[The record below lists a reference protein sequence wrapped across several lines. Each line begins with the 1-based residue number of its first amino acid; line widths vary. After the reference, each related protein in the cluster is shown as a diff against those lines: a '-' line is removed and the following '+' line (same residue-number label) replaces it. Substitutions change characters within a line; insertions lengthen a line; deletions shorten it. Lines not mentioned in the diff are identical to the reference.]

1 MNVSKEWGNVSKSE
15 QDIILKYQNEF
26 PVKVGALAKEL
37 GIDVRISTLKAGISG
52 EIRLID
58 AVVIIKVNRHDVKER
73 QRFTIAHEIAH
84 FLLHKDKISD
94 GIIDDILYR
103 SALSDELEQQAN
115 RLAADIIMPW
125 ALINK
130 SLENISVEKVEE
142 KIELVADLAE
152 VSLTAMK
159 IRFGKI

>member
-1 MNVSKEWGNVSKSE
+1 MTTSREWNNVSEAEKS
-15 QDIILKYQNEF
+15 IILKYQNEF
-26 PVKVGALAKEL
+26 PVKVGAIAKEL
-37 GIDVRISTLKAGISG
+37 GVDVKVSTLTAGISG
-52 EIRLID
+52 EIRLVDNII
-58 AVVIIKVNRHDVKER
+58 VIKVNRHDVKER

-103 SALSDELEQQAN
+103 SRLSDELEQQAN

-125 ALINK
+125 TLIKK
-130 SLENISVEKVEE
+130 SLEKIKADKAEE
-142 KIELVADLAE
+142 RIEIVSNLAE

>member
-1 MNVSKEWGNVSKSE
+1 MMTSREWDAVSDAEKS
-15 QDIILKYQNEF
+15 IILKYQNEF
-26 PVKVGALAKEL
+26 PVKVGTLAKEL
-37 GIDVRISTLKAGISG
+37 GVDVKISTLTAGISG
-52 EIRLID
+52 EIRLVD
-58 AVVIIKVNRHDVKER
+58 NVVVIKVNRHDVKER

-94 GIIDDILYR
+94 GIVDDILYR
-103 SALSDELEQQAN
+103 SRLSDELEQQAN

-125 ALINK
+125 ALIKK
-130 SLENISVEKVEE
+130 SLEKINADKAEE
-142 KIELVADLAE
+142 KIEIVSKLAE

>member
-1 MNVSKEWGNVSKSE
+1 MSTSKEWETIKESDRN
-15 QDIILKYQNEF
+15 IILDYQNEF
-26 PVKVGALAKEL
+26 PVKVGTLAKML
-37 GIDVRISTLKAGISG
+37 GADVKISTLNAGISG

-58 AVVIIKVNRHDVKER
+58 NIVVIKVNRHDVKER

-84 FLLHKDKISD
+84 FLLHRDKIGD

-103 SALSDELEQQAN
+103 SRLSDELEQQAN

-125 ALINK
+125 TLIKK
-130 SLENISVEKVEE
+130 SLEKINSDKVEE
-142 KIELVADLAE
+142 KIEIVSKLAE